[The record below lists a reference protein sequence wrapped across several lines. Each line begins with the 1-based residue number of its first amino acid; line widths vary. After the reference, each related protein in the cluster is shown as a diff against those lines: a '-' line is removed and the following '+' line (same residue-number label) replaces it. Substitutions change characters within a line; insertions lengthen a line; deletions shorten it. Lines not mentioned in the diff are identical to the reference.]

1 MDTTRIGYGASP
13 RPAGIP
19 QNAADRMPARA
30 ATPVSQASGEV
41 PAAGNAPAQPSG
53 PDATSRA
60 STRGS
65 RDDIQKLLEEISSQ
79 IQPESRALTFKVNEE
94 ADRVVVSVID
104 ANTDE
109 LIRQIPAESIVRVAE
124 ALREYNAPIGS
135 TGFLL
140 EDQA

>member
-1 MDTTRIGYGASP
+1 MDTTRVGYGASP

-19 QNAADRMPARA
+19 QSAADRMPARA
-30 ATPVSQASGEV
+30 APQVSQPLGDV
-41 PAAGNAPAQPSG
+41 PAADNTPAPPLSL
-53 PDATSRA
+53 DAASRA
-60 STRGS
+60 AKRNSP
-65 RDDIQKLLEEISSQ
+65 DDIQKLLEQISSQ
-79 IQPESRALTFKVNEE
+79 IQPESRALTFKVSEE
-94 ADRVVVSVID
+94 TNRVVVSVID

-135 TGFLL
+135 PGFLL